1 MTRFQDAPHACC
13 PASSAVAQPAR
24 RRALL
29 APIALVLLALGTAA
43 SVTLAQ
49 PADLVFRGGPV
60 HTVEAGRQPASALAV
75 TGKTI
80 AWVGKTD
87 EAARWIGPETQIV
100 ELNGRALLPGFADAH
115 VHLEGYGAALAQV
128 DLVGSESYAAV
139 IDAVVERAAM
149 TPPGTWVTGR
159 GWDQNDWAVNDFPH
173 HQALSD
179 AVPDHPVMIR
189 RIGGHAALVNRAAMA
204 LADFGVD
211 SVAPAGGRILRDERR
226 LPTGVLIDNAMALVA
241 TVIPQT
247 ETAERSRRVA
257 TAIAALHRKGIT
269 SVHDAGVDAGAVRM
283 FADLARAGRFP
294 LRNHVMIAADEPLL
308 RAPTSQTGWPT
319 DDLTGQGLISV
330 RAIKLSADG
339 ALGSRGAALLSD
351 YADAEGAGLVTATP
365 ERTLELATFAL
376 QNGWQLCTHAIGDR
390 ANREVLDAYSLAFS
404 QLADMND
411 RASLRFRIEH
421 AQVLHPQD
429 IPRFA
434 ELGVIPSM
442 QTQHQTSDMP
452 WAEDRLG
459 PVRVR
464 GAYAWR
470 DLLDSGV
477 IIPGGSDCPVEQ
489 PDPMAA
495 FAAAVTRQDS
505 SGTPAG
511 GWYADQA
518 MNRDEALAHLTL
530 WPAQAAFNE
539 DRLGS
544 LTPGK
549 LADLVVLSGDLM
561 AVPSAELADLQIE
574 LTVFDGQI
582 VYDRA
587 SDDDS

>member
-1 MTRFQDAPHACC
+1 M
-13 PASSAVAQPAR
+13 V
-24 RRALL
+24 
-29 APIALVLLALGTAA
+29 LVLFVLGPAA
-43 SVTLAQ
+43 SAALAQ
-49 PADLVFRGGPV
+49 TADLVFRGGPV

-80 AWVGKTD
+80 AWVGSAD
-87 EAARWIGPETQIV
+87 EAARWIGPETQVV

-115 VHLEGYGAALAQV
+115 VHLEGYGAALVQV
-128 DLVGSESYAAV
+128 DLVGTPSYAAV
-139 IDAVVERAAM
+139 IAAVVERAAS
-149 TPPGTWVTGR
+149 TPPGTWITGR
-159 GWDQNDWAVNDFPH
+159 GWDQNDWPVSDFPH

-189 RIGGHAALVNRAAMA
+189 RIGGHAALVNQAAMA

-211 SVAPAGGRILRDERR
+211 SMAPAGGRILRDDSR

-241 TVIPQT
+241 TVIPQPAV
-247 ETAERSRRVA
+247 AERRRRVV
-257 TAIAALHRKGIT
+257 TAIAALHRMGIT
-269 SVHDAGVDAGAVRM
+269 SVHDAGVDAGAVDV
-283 FADLARAGRFP
+283 FAELARAGRFP
-294 LRNHVMIAADEPLL
+294 MRSHVMIAADEPLL
-308 RAPTSQTGWPT
+308 RAPRSQTGWPT
-319 DDLTGQGLISV
+319 DDLTGQGLLSV

-339 ALGSRGAALLSD
+339 ALGSRGAALLRD
-351 YADAEGAGLVTATP
+351 YTDAEVAGLVTATP
-365 ERTLELATFAL
+365 ERTLELAHFAV

-390 ANREVLDAYSLAFS
+390 ANREVLDAYSLAFA
-404 QLADMND
+404 QLEDMD
-411 RASLRFRIEH
+411 DSASLRFRIEH

-452 WAEDRLG
+452 WAEERLG
-459 PVRVR
+459 PIRVR

-477 IIPGGSDCPVEQ
+477 IIPGGSDCPVEL

-505 SGTPAG
+505 SGTPTG

-539 DRLGS
+539 ERLGS
-544 LTPGK
+544 LAPGK
-549 LADLVVLSGDLM
+549 LADLVVLSGDPL
-561 AVPSAELADLQIE
+561 AVPSTELADLHIE

-582 VYDRA
+582 VFDRGN
-587 SDDDS
+587 DRDS